1 MYPQYTA
8 LDIANR
14 QLEAMGYN
22 PSVPRAEQFRQGLSP
37 EVQLLL
43 TNNPT
48 PSRTLRAMNG
58 GNTPNS
64 DMTKKFLDM
73 IASVESRGY
82 GDYDAMNTPGANTPY
97 NSVEKLD
104 KVCPL

>member
-1 MYPQYTA
+1 
-8 LDIANR
+8 
-14 QLEAMGYN
+14 
-22 PSVPRAEQFRQGLSP
+22 
-37 EVQLLL
+37 
-43 TNNPT
+43 
-48 PSRTLRAMNG
+48 
-58 GNTPNS
+58 
-64 DMTKKFLDM
+64 M